1 MSRKKTPGTG
11 EFVSVR
17 KIMNEDELVAFNP
30 ILAKAV
36 REAENE
42 NSQSNAY
49 WGRAVNSLREIVAA
63 CVRAGLAPEKI
74 YAMIKTGR
82 ILTEDNMK
90 LLTKADIDE
99 WQDAAREY
107 NQLANPKTER
117 ANN

>member
-1 MSRKKTPGTG
+1 
-11 EFVSVR
+11 
-17 KIMNEDELVAFNP
+17 MNEDELVAFNP

-36 REAENE
+36 TEAENE
-42 NSQSNAY
+42 NFQSNAY